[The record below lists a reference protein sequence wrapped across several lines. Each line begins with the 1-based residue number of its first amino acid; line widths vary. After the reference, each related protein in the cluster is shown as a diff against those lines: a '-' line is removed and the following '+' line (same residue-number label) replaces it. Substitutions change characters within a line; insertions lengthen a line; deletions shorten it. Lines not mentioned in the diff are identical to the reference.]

1 MPKSGSS
8 NAAVWIGTLF
18 FNQRKLTW
26 KRLSSSKTPSCEP
39 PPPCCDANCSS
50 FLRENGHPLRPFAHH
65 HAHSPAR
72 NMKVHL
78 HQSLREICVPA
89 YRINRII
96 CDVNVLLSYLGTC
109 SPSKMDDFFCDHT
122 PEIVNGM
129 TPAHSVKIKGSFL
142 LDDSINTKKKKKR

>member
-1 MPKSGSS
+1 
-8 NAAVWIGTLF
+8 
-18 FNQRKLTW
+18 
-26 KRLSSSKTPSCEP
+26 
-39 PPPCCDANCSS
+39 
-50 FLRENGHPLRPFAHH
+50 
-65 HAHSPAR
+65 
-72 NMKVHL
+72 MKVHL

-142 LDDSINTKKKKKR
+142 LDDSIITEQKKNAKTGYLHFPTIEETRSSSLFSSCTLGAFAWRVSWHPFEPKRMRRTKGEFSSDSSGESNFERKNTEIRVVSN